1 MEARLADDGVPVS
14 DVPAGKDS
22 RSIEKMIP
30 ATVRSAFPGL
40 ENADAGDR
48 AMVRSQLGKQ
58 YQGEILVSARCPRG
72 RPAVV
77 LTLPLEGSGGPVPP
91 LLWLTCPRATSLVGR
106 VESSGAMKQ
115 VKERLDSDEAF
126 GTAFGRD
133 DEEYASVQRDVALA
147 VGGEPLARRIGE
159 RGVAGGRTGAVKCLH
174 AHLAYWLSLNAGRA
188 GTSEETSCG
197 ALGRWCFETLEEEG
211 GAWCEEPPA
220 ACVI

>member
-1 MEARLADDGVPVS
+1 VEALHADGGLPVS
-14 DVPAGKDS
+14 EAPAGDGP
-22 RSIEKMIP
+22 RATLDVIP
-30 ATVRSAFPGL
+30 ATVRVVFPGL
-40 ENADAGDR
+40 ENADEADR

-58 YQGEILVSARCPRG
+58 YQGDILVSARCPHG

-91 LLWLTCPRATSLVGR
+91 LLWLTCPRAVSLTGR
-106 VESSGAMKQ
+106 IESSGAMKE
-115 VKERLDSDEAF
+115 VKERLEADRDF
-126 GTAFGRD
+126 GSAFERD

-147 VGGEPLARRIGE
+147 VGGEPLAHRIGE

-174 AHLAYWLSLNAGRA
+174 AHLAYFLSLDAGRA
-188 GTSEETSCG
+188 GASDDEGSG